1 MLLSQARTLANELM
15 TKHGLI
21 EKGWRFEFDHAKR
34 RFGCCHYGT
43 RTISLS
49 RALVELNTEAR
60 VQNTILHEIAHALVG
75 HGHGHDNVWKRKALE
90 IGCDG
95 NRCYSAENTQVVRG
109 NLEAVCPKCGHVH
122 RKFKQPKR
130 ESSCG
135 KCSNTFDRERL
146 LIFKKVQK

>member
-1 MLLSQARTLANELM
+1 MLLSEAKTLANKLM
-15 TKHGLI
+15 TQHGLI
-21 EKGWRFEFDHAKR
+21 EKGWNFKFDNAKR
-34 RFGCCHYGT
+34 RFGCCAYRS

-49 RALVELNTEAR
+49 KYLVDLNSETR

-75 HGHGHDNVWKRKALE
+75 VEHGHDSVWKRKALE

-95 NRCYSAENTQVVRG
+95 NRCYTEKNTVVVKG
-109 NLEAVCPKCGHVH
+109 TLEAVCPKCEHVY

-130 ESSCG
+130 QSSCG

-146 LIFKKVQK
+146 LVFKKVQK